1 MRCVICFVVI
11 TVFTATFQPLVAV
24 AFICSIINTLIIIS
38 VGVIVE
44 IASLSQTVQ
53 KLLQLPF

>member
-24 AFICSIINTLIIIS
+24 AFICSIINTKLNDIS
-38 VGVIVE
+38 SDKYSGLFDVSV
-44 IASLSQTVQ
+44 L
-53 KLLQLPF
+53 KLESK